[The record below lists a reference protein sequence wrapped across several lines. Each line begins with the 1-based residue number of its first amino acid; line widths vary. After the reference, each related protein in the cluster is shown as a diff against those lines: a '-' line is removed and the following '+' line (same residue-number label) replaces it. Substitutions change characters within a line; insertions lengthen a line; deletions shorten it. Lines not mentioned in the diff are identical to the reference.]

1 MIDYPLPLLGFA
13 AFSGTGKTT
22 LLTRLLP
29 LLKAEGL
36 RIGVVKHA
44 HHQFEVDYPHKDSY
58 ELRHAGADQMLV
70 ASRQRTVWMAE
81 FPENRDE
88 PCLQQTLSA
97 LDPNTLD
104 LVLVEGFKRD
114 AFAKIELY
122 RPSLGKPLMF
132 PSDPDIIAVA
142 SDQPLPVLH
151 RHLPLL
157 DLNRP
162 GDIVVFI
169 LERLLPNR
177 EKRVN
182 AEQKDPYRR
191 QLR

>member
-1 MIDYPLPLLGFA
+1 MIDYPLPLLGFS

-44 HHQFEVDYPHKDSY
+44 HNQFEIDHPQKDSY
-58 ELRHAGADQMLV
+58 ELRQAGADQMLV
-70 ASRQRTVWMAE
+70 ASRQRTAWVAE
-81 FPENRDE
+81 FRGNHEE
-88 PCLQQTLSA
+88 PSLQQTLSA
-97 LDPNTLD
+97 LHPESLD
-104 LVLVEGFKRD
+104 LVLVEGFKRE
-114 AFAKIELY
+114 AFTKIELH
-122 RPSLGKPLMF
+122 RPSLGKPLLF
-132 PSDPDIIAVA
+132 PDDPNIIAIA
-142 SDQPLPVLH
+142 SDQPIPMSAS
-151 RHLPLL
+151 RLPLL

-169 LERLLPNR
+169 LEHLLPNG
-177 EKRVN
+177 EKR
-182 AEQKDPYRR
+182 ADDQQHHSYRG